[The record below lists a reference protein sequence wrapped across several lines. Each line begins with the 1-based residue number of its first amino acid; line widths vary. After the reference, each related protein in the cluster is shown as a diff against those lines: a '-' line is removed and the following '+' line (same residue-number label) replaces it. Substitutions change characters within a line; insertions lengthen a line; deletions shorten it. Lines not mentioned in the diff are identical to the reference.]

1 MLEAAGHEV
10 VAKDLLSEP
19 WTTERLRSFFGD
31 MPVTSWFNP
40 AAPRI
45 KSGEIKPQSFN
56 DEAALILMLA
66 DPLLI
71 RRPLIEAD
79 GQKCAG
85 FDREPVVSLLGNHLT
100 GEDVQSCSRH
110 DQATQ
115 CPDPRTPQDGQPS

>member
-19 WTTERLRSFFGD
+19 WTAERLRRFFGD
-31 MPVTSWFNP
+31 TPVTSWFNP
-40 AAPRI
+40 AASRM
-45 KSGEIKPQSFN
+45 KSGEINPDTFS
-56 DEAALILMLA
+56 DEAALILMVG

-79 GQKCAG
+79 GQMCAG
-85 FDREPVVSLLGNHLT
+85 FDREPVVSLLGNRLT
-100 GEDVQSCSRH
+100 GEDVQGCSRH

-115 CPDPRTPQDGQPS
+115 CPSPRDPRNSQLS